1 MTKYTCNVDG
11 GNDEAGITI
20 TVSDGSVIESFT
32 VTDAESLN
40 ELKTALENLDTKYVD
55 NTELTNTLKN
65 PNVDIEINA
74 TKLNNLAS
82 DKYAK
87 KEDIQDFTK
96 VPENH
101 ASPNTTYGLG
111 NTSNYGHL
119 KITDELTS
127 TRSDTALSAKAGK
140 TINDKVT
147 TLSTSTAKNSLR
159 IFLGRNRTDHGEQGT
174 QLIINQEE
182 QIYARVACD
191 ITGYDYT
198 QNEVVIVANGTPYK
212 RALDSTG
219 KSDFLTI
226 RLNPGTYMIT
236 AFVRG
241 NDELYTAS
249 DMKILIV
256 Q

>member
-1 MTKYTCNVDG
+1 MTKYTCTVDG

-20 TVSDGSVIESFT
+20 TVSDGSIIESFT

-55 NTELTNTLKN
+55 TTELINILQNTS
-65 PNVDIEINA
+65 VDTTINA
-74 TKLNNLAS
+74 TKLNGLAS

-87 KEDIQDFTK
+87 KEDIQDFSK

-101 ASPNTTYGLG
+101 ASPNTTYGQG
-111 NTSNYGHL
+111 TSSNYGHL
-119 KITDELTS
+119 KITNKLDS
-127 TRSDTALSAKAGK
+127 TAEDTALSAKAGK
-140 TINDKVT
+140 DINDKVT

-159 IFLGRNRTDHGEQGT
+159 IFIGRNRTDHGEQGT
-174 QLIINQEE
+174 QLYINKGEK
-182 QIYARVACD
+182 IYARVACD

-198 QNEVVIVANGTPYK
+198 KSNVVIVVNGTPYK

-226 RLNPGTYMIT
+226 NLNAGTYMIT